1 MHCYSQISDL
11 FDSNDSFQRQ
21 WKLKCAVVQNMS
33 SIKSLHKYR
42 KKQAKAHPLAATTLE
57 MTDKV
62 NELVDRYRLLVNG
75 YIAELKTQYDRKSNC
90 NSTGTAPIDSSSG
103 YAAVSAPEA
112 YSSSSGRNSSS
123 VDVVINTTG
132 AVGLN
137 ASNSNGYNKSIASNA
152 YDNDIYDDEFGNQRQ
167 YYPYELGGY
176 DSDDMNWGSM
186 GGNPTY
192 MAIFDSKNFPAQEED
207 YGGVA
212 HYNGINEARA
222 SLIDGNISS
231 SSGRPMA
238 TYPAY
243 THGTLQYDPTSG
255 SCSSASFPAPIAN
268 SFPYSTI
275 AFQQPSIVAV
285 RPPMPPPRPPI
296 TPPPSALCTTTASAS
311 TLSYSRKMFKK
322 TAISTYNP
330 SGFITAPVSETSAEP
345 VIGASAGDLRVDA
358 SAAVPD
364 SMEEPLG
371 YVIDT
376 IGQAPLP
383 YHGDAYASMEL
394 QASSLSAPLASTS
407 LPVTTA
413 LSPPL
418 DDITLSNLPAPTQ
431 PDTRKP
437 AKLSKQAKLE
447 LYNASLDLYAD
458 EFEVNEQECREAY
471 LFCVNRKKVVSLLY
485 LYINYT
491 NLIYTYIYVYICVM

>member
-1 MHCYSQISDL
+1 
-11 FDSNDSFQRQ
+11 
-21 WKLKCAVVQNMS
+21 
-33 SIKSLHKYR
+33 
-42 KKQAKAHPLAATTLE
+42 
-57 MTDKV
+57 
-62 NELVDRYRLLVNG
+62 
-75 YIAELKTQYDRKSNC
+75 
-90 NSTGTAPIDSSSG
+90 
-103 YAAVSAPEA
+103 
-112 YSSSSGRNSSS
+112 
-123 VDVVINTTG
+123 
-132 AVGLN
+132 
-137 ASNSNGYNKSIASNA
+137 
-152 YDNDIYDDEFGNQRQ
+152 
-167 YYPYELGGY
+167 
-176 DSDDMNWGSM
+176 
-186 GGNPTY
+186 
-192 MAIFDSKNFPAQEED
+192 
-207 YGGVA
+207 
-212 HYNGINEARA
+212 
-222 SLIDGNISS
+222 
-231 SSGRPMA
+231 
-238 TYPAY
+238 
-243 THGTLQYDPTSG
+243 
-255 SCSSASFPAPIAN
+255 
-268 SFPYSTI
+268 
-275 AFQQPSIVAV
+275 
-285 RPPMPPPRPPI
+285 
-296 TPPPSALCTTTASAS
+296 
-311 TLSYSRKMFKK
+311 MFKK

-330 SGFITAPVSETSAEP
+330 SGFITAPVSKTSAEP